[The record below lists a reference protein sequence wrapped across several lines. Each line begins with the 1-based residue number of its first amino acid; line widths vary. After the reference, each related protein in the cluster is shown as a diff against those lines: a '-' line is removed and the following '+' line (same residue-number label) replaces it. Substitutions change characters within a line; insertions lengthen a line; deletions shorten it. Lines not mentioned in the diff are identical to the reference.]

1 MISRAII
8 SVLPFGILLLSFGM
22 FGQIQFSESAGSL
35 GCVNSS
41 YGSGSLGGGVS
52 FFDFDQDGWDD
63 LTLSSED
70 GQPLRFFKN
79 DNGFFTEID
88 LGITNTYET
97 KTAQWV
103 DFDNDGDYDL
113 FVTAHLDHNILYENN
128 GQMQFTDI
136 TVASGLFIENHLT
149 YGSSWGD
156 YNNDGWL
163 DVFIASHREIS
174 AGYHNMLYKN
184 NGNGTFTDVSADAGI
199 LLDTYTSFCS
209 SFFDYDKDG
218 WQDIYV
224 ANDRSPVNHM
234 YHNNGDGTFTEV
246 GASTGTNFS
255 IDAMSTTI
263 DDPNNDGWLDIY
275 VTNTGAGNLFLENN
289 GDGTFTDLGHMNGTL
304 MESVAWGAVFLD
316 GENKGFK
323 DLYVSAMI
331 ADPNV
336 GLTSAYYLSDGTG
349 LYSIPSGIGFD
360 DDHAVSFG
368 NAIGDI
374 NNDGLPDI
382 AVINYAPNE
391 MFLFKN
397 ESTPANNWIKVKLE
411 GVTSNRQGIG
421 SWIEISINGEKQYNY
436 TLCGEGYLGQNSSY
450 EFFGIGAATTID
462 YIKVNWLSGIEDTI
476 FDPEIN
482 SHLSITEGETLE
494 IEEHSLNS
502 QFKMYPNPS
511 NGSVTFNV
519 SEILIG
525 SELWLSDLMGR
536 VLLTSE
542 ITAQES
548 TFSFDALA
556 SGIYVV
562 TLSGDGTRFSEK
574 LILK

>member
-502 QFKMYPNPS
+502 PFKMYPNPS